1 MPRLYVGGIP
11 SDCRERDIDK
21 FFRKYGRIS
30 DVLMKNGYAFVVSS
44 MNKHFDASKDG
55 ALSMSAPSFKNKK
68 VFDGKLKVVV
78 TYLLEHTDPMWNGL

>member
-30 DVLMKNGYAFVVSS
+30 DVLMKNGYAFVVSH
-44 MNKHFDASKDG
+44 MNKYLFNST
-55 ALSMSAPSFKNKK
+55 APAVSNIN
-68 VFDGKLKVVV
+68 LI
-78 TYLLEHTDPMWNGL
+78 LI